1 MARLNRE
8 KLVQISAPCYSN
20 ISTLLEELYSAY
32 LGFQENPAEYVKR
45 RSSCGLPLG
54 TINAPS
60 DMIENMSEKLRKAEH
75 CIFQIHCTDKSKQ
88 LVTQISETIR
98 QSNNLYCIISELKPI
113 IEASVYEYVNVRL
126 EKILQS
132 DSTQDSPFKLDKD
145 TFSSVLNRRIQIF
158 KSMFSKII
166 FEFPVVAFQLNNEI
180 QLSRNISLIKNT
192 SDTLNHVDC
201 QFVDRFN
208 ETRLY
213 DINFYLRVSIPIKSS
228 YEYSRKL
235 SKRVEGAMIG
245 CINLVT
251 SYQNSRTVS
260 LISADERA
268 NHLSHF
274 FRYGSDIGNM
284 DVAKSYVI
292 PTQIPK
298 DNSLWCD
305 LIEGNKIPESL
316 ANWILNVPQLMIEL
330 SGSKNLLFERVER
343 SLKWFRDAV
352 NEADLQ
358 IRIQKI
364 VTSIEALVNF
374 SDKDTT
380 DSFIRRIVK
389 LHSSEIECIESVE
402 SRARELYKS
411 RSNIVHG
418 SSLVERL
425 SFDLVDFASKCLV
438 LGIICY
444 SMYGLDQPKNSKKL
458 KAWLDSP
465 VVKTDESA
473 GS

>member
-1 MARLNRE
+1 MARLNNE
-8 KLVQISAPCYSN
+8 KLVQISAPCYDN

-32 LGFQENPAEYVKR
+32 LGFQDNPAEYAKR
-45 RSSCGLPLG
+45 RSSYGLPLG
-54 TINAPS
+54 TISAPS
-60 DMIENMSEKLRKAEH
+60 DMIESMSEKLRKAEH
-75 CIFQIHCTDKSKQ
+75 CIFQIHCTDKSSQ

-98 QSNNLYCIISELKPI
+98 RSNNLNCIISELKPI
-113 IEASVYEYVNVRL
+113 IEASIYEYVNARL
-126 EKILQS
+126 EQLLQS
-132 DSTQDSPFKLDKD
+132 DATQESPFELDKD
-145 TFSSVLNRRIQIF
+145 TFSSVLNRRIQMF
-158 KSMFSKII
+158 KRMFSKRI

-180 QLSRNISLIKNT
+180 QLSSNISLIKNT
-192 SDTLNHVDC
+192 PDRLNHVDC
-201 QFVDRFN
+201 QFMDRFN
-208 ETRLY
+208 ESRLY

-251 SYQNSRTVS
+251 SYQNYRTVS

-274 FRYGSDIGNM
+274 FRYGSDIDNM
-284 DVAKSYVI
+284 DVAKSYVF

-298 DNSLWCD
+298 DDSLWSD
-305 LIEGNKIPESL
+305 LIESNKTPESL

-330 SGSKNLLFERVER
+330 SGSKHLLIERVER

-352 NEADLQ
+352 NEADMQ

-380 DSFIRRIVK
+380 ESFIRRIVK
-389 LHSSEIECIESVE
+389 LHSSEIECVDSVE

-425 SFDLVDFASKCLV
+425 SFDLVDFSSKCLV

-444 SMYGLDQPKNSKKL
+444 SMYGLSQPKDSKKL